1 MHHLTHVTQDFD
13 PFSCSVL
20 FRPSVQPEFEL
31 LRIYISTHHRP
42 MSQAWRRENG
52 LFDNSLKWGR
62 VVVVVKEGRGRGGV
76 PKVFVL
82 FDIEREIRFFSR
94 LCNPDFIK
102 PTIWKGNMPKK
113 EKTSALWSEFRTS
126 PCLYFVWVL
135 SKKTNITYQCG
146 DIFLRYLKMFD
157 FPQHYWIQ
165 VTNRL
170 HIGHHEGDTPWICHY
185 PLGWDQANTLQING
199 TKISRTE
206 LQS

>member
-82 FDIEREIRFFSR
+82 FDIEREIQFSAHQPV
-94 LCNPDFIK
+94 LQSSLYQTNDL
-102 PTIWKGNMPKK
+102 KG
-113 EKTSALWSEFRTS
+113 KTSALWSEFRTS

-135 SKKTNITYQCG
+135 SKKTNITYQWRH
-146 DIFLRYLKMFD
+146 IF
-157 FPQHYWIQ
+157 
-165 VTNRL
+165 
-170 HIGHHEGDTPWICHY
+170 
-185 PLGWDQANTLQING
+185 A
-199 TKISRTE
+199 ISENVWLSTA
-206 LQS
+206 LLNSSD